1 LIDHE
6 KTRSINKE
14 LSLID
19 MISSSFF
26 FKMRK
31 GGRPSKIDKEKII
44 REFVLNP
51 PIPNPPRER
60 RPKLSEINDM
70 IILKKTIGTGR
81 RSEGPT

>member
-1 LIDHE
+1 
-6 KTRSINKE
+6 
-14 LSLID
+14 
-19 MISSSFF
+19 
-26 FKMRK
+26 MRK